1 MEPNRARSGFGWE
14 KSEDT
19 QTHQSTSPRCV
30 THLRMDAALMA
41 HTCSSA
47 LRRLRQKGKEY
58 SASLGSTVSLVSNK
72 ETNKSEHGFMNS
84 PLADS
89 ASLTTKENRCCRR
102 DRSEVKSLFHHRED
116 LSSDPSTRV
125 RGGGSP
131 YIGKDVQGLLVPMW
145 RPYL

>member
-1 MEPNRARSGFGWE
+1 
-14 KSEDT
+14 
-19 QTHQSTSPRCV
+19 
-30 THLRMDAALMA
+30 MA

-47 LRRLRQKGKEY
+47 LRRLRQKGNEY

-89 ASLTTKENRCCRR
+89 APLTTKENRCCRR
-102 DRSEVKSLFHHRED
+102 DRAEVKSLFHHRED

-131 YIGKDVQGLLVPMW
+131 YMGKDVQGLLVPMW